1 MLRVNSLYYIRNT
14 LLSFSLAF
22 IFLSFG
28 LSAEEQVGAAI
39 VEEIT
44 VTASRHAESIQD
56 VSIPVTALS
65 AATIEKMGAD
75 NIQDYYRTVP
85 NFSVVDRGPGSRLYT
100 MRGISAGIVPLGAA
114 TVGVYIDEM
123 PVTANGFQPD
133 LKLFDLERVEVLRG
147 PQGTLY
153 GEGSM
158 GGTVRMITPNPNPAA
173 FDTKIAVDY
182 SSTKR
187 GGDNVSVN
195 GMVNVPISDS
205 AALRL
210 TAYSRDIDGFID
222 RVAQPGGVV
231 ADFNAVFG
239 LPPNTIPVLDSGPIA
254 GAKNI
259 NDEQTYGGRASFL
272 VDVTDKLTIKLSYLL
287 QESEYG
293 HRNTEIPSQGKF
305 NTNFYL
311 DEEVDD
317 ELDLAN
323 LSITYDLGWATL
335 ISSSSIYERTRDS
348 LSDNADLGES
358 FFESIGIPGIKLAG
372 VGTFT
377 TELQDQFSQEVRLS
391 SSGEGAL
398 AWTVGVF
405 YVDKENGFEQI
416 IVDEENF
423 FVGAVNVLGI
433 PATNARQLLDLDGF
447 TDEKQFAVYGEFNY
461 QFGDNW
467 SATFGLRYFDYEQDN
482 VIVNNDINIL
492 GLGLTDS
499 VSETSESDVSIKIGL
514 SFTPSEDTLLYGLV
528 SEGFRTGGT
537 NTAPGIPDENTTY
550 DSDSLW
556 NYEVGAKMT
565 LMDGRVLFNVAA
577 FYLDWSDI
585 QLAVPLGFSFANIN
599 AGEARVIG
607 AELEILMRPTE
618 NLELGFALGINDG
631 ELTEDVPGAN
641 DPGNPNPGFDGD
653 TLPGT
658 PDVNFNLSAQ
668 YNFPLSSFGAEGFA
682 RADYSYTG
690 KSATTFNSSSF
701 TDFGDGSHFKL
712 DSYGL
717 LNLRF
722 GVQSDHWTA
731 TLYINNAT
739 NKLAELL
746 TDNAAAVTRIT
757 RNRPRTVG
765 LKLQYNL

>member
-1 MLRVNSLYYIRNT
+1 MSELKSLNYIRIILINSMLT
-14 LLSFSLAF
+14 LAF
-22 IFLSFG
+22 LTSG
-28 LSAEEQVGAAI
+28 LNAEEQADGPI
-39 VEEIT
+39 VEELI
-44 VTASRHAESIQD
+44 VTASRHAQSIQD
-56 VSIPVTALS
+56 VSIPITALS
-65 AATIEKMGAD
+65 AAEIEKMGAD

-100 MRGISAGIVPLGAA
+100 LRGISAGIVPLGAA

-153 GEGSM
+153 GEGSL

-173 FDTKIAVDY
+173 FDSKIAVDY
-182 SSTKR
+182 SSTKK
-187 GGDNVSVN
+187 GSDNFSVN
-195 GMVNVPISDS
+195 GMVNVPISDN
-205 AALRL
+205 AAIRL
-210 TAYSRDIDGFID
+210 TGYNRNVDGFID

-239 LPPNTIPVLDSGPIA
+239 LPPNTIPVLDSGAIA
-254 GAKNI
+254 GARDI
-259 NDEQTYGGRASFL
+259 NDEETSGGRASL
-272 VDVTDKLTIKLSYLL
+272 LINATDKLTFKLSYMR
-287 QESEYG
+287 QDSEYG
-293 HRNTEIPSQGKF
+293 HRNTEIPALGKL
-305 NTNFYL
+305 NTNFFL

-317 ELDLAN
+317 DLELAN
-323 LSITYDLGWATL
+323 LTLAYDLGWATL
-335 ISSSSIYERTRDS
+335 MSSSSIYERTRDS

-377 TELQDQFSQEVRLS
+377 TELQDQFSQEVRLT
-391 SSGEGAL
+391 SSGDGAL
-398 AWTVGVF
+398 DWTVGVF

-416 IVDEENF
+416 IVDEANF

-433 PATNARQLLDLDGF
+433 PATNARQLLDLTGS
-447 TDEKQFAVYGEFNY
+447 TDEKQFAIYGEFNY
-461 QFGDNW
+461 QFSDNW
-467 SATFGLRYFDYEQDN
+467 SATVGLRYFDYEQDN
-482 VIVNNDINIL
+482 VIVNNDINVL

-499 VSETSESDVSIKIGL
+499 VSDTSESDVSIKLGL
-514 SFTPSEDTLLYGLV
+514 SFTPNENTLIYGLV

-556 NYEVGAKMT
+556 NYELGAKLT
-565 LMDGRVLFNVAA
+565 LMDGRVLFNVSA

-607 AELEILMRPTE
+607 AELEILMRPTQ

-653 TLPGT
+653 SLPGT

-668 YNFPLSSFGAEGFA
+668 YNFPISSFGAEGFA

-690 KSATTFNSSSF
+690 KSTTTFNTSSF

-722 GVQSDHWTA
+722 GIQSEHWTA

-746 TDNAAAVTRIT
+746 IDNAAAVTRTT